1 MKSVSVEDDLLEKG
15 KIINVPQGRSGRLM
29 KATLAYGVSGLYTFG
44 FTTCNIIA
52 MVGKE
57 KLALIHAD
65 LQVDPEY
72 IDEEAKWFNGDLLT
86 VIVIYRD
93 QYKHALT
100 VQMLPALRKMFPEIL
115 IEKVMDNQHDGVLLT
130 FDQHSDNE
138 LHQNIVKFP
147 ISEHPKKLIYHPD
160 EQRLVAVQKIE
171 QVIGLHAKYIT
182 KKAVRKY
189 LNIFDGRCWEH
200 MMKHELEIHTAH
212 EVTKK
217 ELKIFSQT
225 DDYVTICGKLMGV
238 VDAMSDKIPVQENL
252 KDLVMPIAVELE
264 GYLNN
269 FDPQK
274 IFLRNFKALLSKSN
288 RNNIFQIEK
297 PSSSHD
303 NAVVKNLGQAFVD
316 QNPVD
321 RVIEVMGAY
330 TRDASQTGFKKQL
343 VDEFNTFYKH
353 YNQRMKY
360 KLHSDRSK
368 ELMTK
373 SEKLLRESV
382 SLSKEK
388 KYEAARNLSIEAL
401 TFLSWS
407 VVKSNPSL
415 ASAYWNIGR
424 CTQRLGDFGDAM
436 FFIKSAITLRKNHLE
451 LSDDHKD
458 IVLLKKAL
466 EECQFE
472 LQKQNCQETLEK

>member
-1 MKSVSVEDDLLEKG
+1 MKGVSVEEDLLEKG

-29 KATLAYGVSGLYTFG
+29 KATLEYGVSGLYTCG

-72 IDEEAKWFNGDLLT
+72 IHEEVKWFNGDLLS
-86 VIVIYRD
+86 VIVIYRN

-100 VQMLPALRKMFPEIL
+100 VQMLPALTKMFPELL
-115 IEKVMDNQHDGVLLT
+115 IEKVMDDQHDGVLLT
-130 FDQHSDNE
+130 FDQNSDNE

-171 QVIGLHAKYIT
+171 QVIGLHAKYLT

-189 LNIFDGRCWEH
+189 LNIFDGRSWEH
-200 MMKHELEIHTAH
+200 MMEHELVMDAAH
-212 EVTKK
+212 EITKK
-217 ELKIFSQT
+217 ELKFFSQT
-225 DDYVTICGKLMGV
+225 DDYVTICGKLMGI
-238 VDAMSDKIPVQENL
+238 VDAMTDKIPVQENI

-264 GYLNN
+264 GFLNN
-269 FDPQK
+269 FDPLK

-288 RNNIFQIEK
+288 RNNIFQLEK

-303 NAVVKNLGQAFVD
+303 NLVVVKLNQAFVD
-316 QNPVD
+316 RNPVNK
-321 RVIEVMGAY
+321 VMEVMNAY
-330 TRDASQTGFKKQL
+330 ISEASQTGFKKQL
-343 VDEFNTFYKH
+343 VEEFNTFYKH

-360 KLHSDRSK
+360 RLHLDRNK
-368 ELMTK
+368 ELIRK

-382 SLSKEK
+382 LLSKEK

-401 TFLSWS
+401 IFLSWS
-407 VVKSNPSL
+407 ALKSNPSL

-424 CTQRLGDFGDAM
+424 CTQKLGEFSEAI
-436 FFIKSAITLRKNHLE
+436 FFINGAVMLRKNYLE
-451 LSDDHKD
+451 LPDDHKD
-458 IVLLKKAL
+458 ILLPKKAL

-472 LQKQNCQETLEK
+472 LQKQNCQDLLVK